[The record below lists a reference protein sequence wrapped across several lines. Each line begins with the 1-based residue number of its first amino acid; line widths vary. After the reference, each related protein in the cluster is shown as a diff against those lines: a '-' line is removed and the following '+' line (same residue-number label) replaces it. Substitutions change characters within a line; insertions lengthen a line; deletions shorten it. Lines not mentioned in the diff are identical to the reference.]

1 MILSPS
7 IIHALNEARSKRQAG
22 YGKRIILKPNPELRR
37 KRTDQFEGARLRRWL
52 RNSREIQE
60 MLGG

>member
-7 IIHALNEARSKRQAG
+7 TIHALNEARSKRQAG
-22 YGKRIILKPNPELRR
+22 YGKIVLKPNPGLRR
-37 KRTDQFEGARLRRWL
+37 KRAEQFEGARLRRWL

-60 MLGG
+60 MLA